1 MVFFTCNNCGECL
14 KKNAVQNH
22 TFRCRTSQ
30 GVSCMDCHKVFGED
44 FVNHLSCVTEQE
56 KYGGSGFVGK
66 EAKNKKKQEQW
77 NYLTN
82 SLKMRSDLAGKFS
95 QIASRALECFSQE
108 RNQQQNNSQTD
119 MNGSKRKIDDND
131 DDSLHS
137 KKIHLEEIKNKLSVV
152 NKEEAPNE
160 LVFSLE
166 NESIKNHKKNVASKC
181 ITHEKGDVKVNMN
194 KENNFNNDEHLVKE
208 NGDLSKFK
216 WKSSIKKTLRA
227 HNSKMKIKKLQKIIV
242 NQYLLHIG
250 EEDCANDAKELFQKK
265 INNKKFIILE
275 DKYIQLK

>member
-1 MVFFTCNNCGECL
+1 
-14 KKNAVQNH
+14 
-22 TFRCRTSQ
+22 
-30 GVSCMDCHKVFGED
+30 
-44 FVNHLSCVTEQE
+44 
-56 KYGGSGFVGK
+56 
-66 EAKNKKKQEQW
+66 
-77 NYLTN
+77 
-82 SLKMRSDLAGKFS
+82 MRSDLAGKFS

-137 KKIHLEEIKNKLSVV
+137 KKIHLEEINNKLSVV
-152 NKEEAPNE
+152 NKEESPNE
-160 LVFSLE
+160 LVLSLE
-166 NESIKNHKKNVASKC
+166 NESIKNHKKNVALKC
-181 ITHEKGDVKVNMN
+181 ITHEKGDFKVNMN